1 MPSADRALGGGTGQ
15 PARMALARASA
26 CAALF
31 GWTVASLLSMVMEKL
46 SESERHASISAW
58 P

>member
-1 MPSADRALGGGTGQ
+1 
-15 PARMALARASA
+15 MALARASA